1 MYPDHVK
8 RHLESGK
15 ALAWGVVPTS
25 ADVRDNTAETL
36 IDHYEK
42 MVDHLVEKSGLD
54 RGLVYQQTLLTGSCG
69 TGSMEVADAERVF
82 QLTGELSKALRSK
95 HGV

>member
-1 MYPDHVK
+1 
-8 RHLESGK
+8 
-15 ALAWGVVPTS
+15 
-25 ADVRDNTAETL
+25 
-36 IDHYEK
+36 
-42 MVDHLVEKSGLD
+42 MVDNLVEKSGLD

-82 QLTGELSKALRSK
+82 QLTGELSQALRSK

>member
-1 MYPDHVK
+1 V
-8 RHLESGK
+8 E
-15 ALAWGVVPTS
+15 
-25 ADVRDNTAETL
+25 VRDNTVESLMA
-36 IDHYEK
+36 HYEK

-54 RGLVYQQTLLTGSCG
+54 RQIIYQQTVLTGSCG

-82 QLTGELSKALRSK
+82 QLTGELSQALRAK